1 MGEEP
6 GRSWP
11 AASGAPVIRAASDP
25 GAIRE
30 EIDATRQ
37 ELGDTIEAL
46 AEKTDM
52 RAQAKH
58 ELAKMKAYV
67 SEKTDALLGKKD
79 YPLGE
84 AVTSPASTAS
94 AANEKAPTRRLQ
106 RTWSRS
112 QPSARLR
119 WAGRSGDGVQD
130 APPSDLP
137 PATRRGLAGTT
148 RLARRSRRCRTG
160 RRVRRQGRCGVARR
174 SSPLLLW

>member
-1 MGEEP
+1 M
-6 GRSWP
+6 
-11 AASGAPVIRAASDP
+11 IRAASDP

-37 ELGDTIEAL
+37 ELGETIEAL

-94 AANEKAPTRRLQ
+94 AANEKAPTNLVPLAAVGAFALG
-106 RTWSRS
+106 WVV
-112 QPSARLR
+112 
-119 WAGRSGDGVQD
+119 GR
-130 APPSDLP
+130 
-137 PATRRGLAGTT
+137 
-148 RLARRSRRCRTG
+148 RRSRRST
-160 RRVRRQGRCGVARR
+160 
-174 SSPLLLW
+174 